1 MGKFNDKTAAEI
13 IEFIEADAFTISEI
27 CNMFNI
33 SRKTF
38 YNWQESNPEFKEE
51 VEQAKERAEEKL
63 LIQARRALKDKLEGN
78 NQIHETIITYE
89 PDENSN
95 TGFRVKKKVVKVK
108 VIPPSTK
115 DIKWIIERAEKMERA
130 RKDKEE
136 MEAWR
141 KPKKTFEER
150 LEEKKQQY
158 GYYEI
163 LDRIHK
169 RKAEAC
175 EDSEQLSGNS
185 EQSAGILHNEKDV
198 NCV

>member
-1 MGKFNDKTAAEI
+1 MGKFNETTAAEI

-78 NQIHETIITYE
+78 NQVHETIITYE
-89 PDENSN
+89 PDENSD

-108 VIPPSTK
+108 IVPPSTK

-136 MEAWR
+136 MDAWR

-150 LEEKKQQY
+150 LEETKQRY

-163 LDRIHK
+163 LDRIHNEN
-169 RKAEAC
+169 AVN
-175 EDSEQLSGNS
+175 SQQLSVNS
-185 EQSAGILHNEKDV
+185 NQSAGILHNEKDV

>member
-1 MGKFNDKTAAEI
+1 MGKFNETIAAEI

-78 NQIHETIITYE
+78 NQVHETIITYE
-89 PDENSN
+89 PDENSD

-108 VIPPSTK
+108 IVPPSMK
-115 DIKWIIERAEKMERA
+115 EIEWIIERAEKMERA

-136 MEAWR
+136 MDAW
-141 KPKKTFEER
+141 KKRMSNSQPTGYTYQPR
-150 LEEKKQQY
+150 VNRQQ
-158 GYYEI
+158 
-163 LDRIHK
+163 
-169 RKAEAC
+169 AT
-175 EDSEQLSGNS
+175 EDSNQLSVNS
-185 EQSAGILHNEKDV
+185 NQSSDILHNEKDV